1 MGFKRLDKDIMERCI
16 LEAIDSLDD
25 NKTYPKKDIYDTLVL
40 LYSNYARTNQLKP
53 YNAHGRVFRPSD
65 RSRVAQFMREKTLNR
80 LGWKTYRK
88 RQLTVSQNGKP
99 RTEQIS
105 IIKRIEND

>member
-1 MGFKRLDKDIMERCI
+1 MGFKRLDKDIMERCV
-16 LEAIDSLDD
+16 LEVIDSLDD
-25 NKTYPKKDIYDTLVL
+25 NKTYPKKDIYDALVL

-65 RSRVAQFMREKTLNR
+65 RSRVAQFVRENTLNK

-88 RQLTVSQNGKP
+88 KYRTFSQNGKP
-99 RTEQIS
+99 QDKQIS
-105 IIKRIEND
+105 KIKRIKNE